1 MILRCQDPPG
11 GLYDNTPF
19 NNHMQKKI
27 QSARVVRT
35 VNQLIRNCEW
45 ADKYRNKT
53 VTDSNL
59 RAGTQ
64 IRKLRESSGISLRAM
79 AQRIG
84 CSSSFLSDMERGNRR
99 VSEQWFRR
107 IIVVIDSL
115 RV

>member
-1 MILRCQDPPG
+1 
-11 GLYDNTPF
+11 
-19 NNHMQKKI
+19 MQKKI
-27 QSARVVRT
+27 QSAKVVRT

-59 RAGTQ
+59 RAGAQ
-64 IRKLRESSGISLRAM
+64 IRKLRESYGISLRAM

-99 VSEQWFRR
+99 VSGQWFRR

>member
-1 MILRCQDPPG
+1 
-11 GLYDNTPF
+11 
-19 NNHMQKKI
+19 MQKKI
-27 QSARVVRT
+27 QSAKVVRA